1 MQRLT
6 PQQAELV
13 RSAARQL
20 DWVQKVGNPENS
32 TVILQ
37 HNTVADVLKGVVARV
52 VEEHRSGLWE
62 R

>member
-1 MQRLT
+1 
-6 PQQAELV
+6 
-13 RSAARQL
+13 L